1 MRKIQVIVSALFMLL
16 VIPAFADE
24 AKFVRD
30 YKVNHGY
37 RLYSYSDYLN
47 GNFRSNFVSIPQSRM
62 LDSLDG
68 FGDKVGVFSVEGK
81 TYHTDNHSSKV
92 GVFELDGNTL
102 YVGWC
107 KNGTGNFQMCDA
119 DGNFYINQDSYKNH
133 EECFFRYEDNTWGGI
148 ITEIELKGK
157 KYTVAVAA
165 LTPNNASIRTSD
177 VGFRMWVENEP
188 SKDTALSKKF
198 NGVLNYEYVDIH
210 EGIYKPGWKRL
221 WGTDGRIDEMGELI
235 YKYTYKDFEFL
246 GNYNQNA
253 AESLLN
259 LDGSLVKLSNF
270 TEPFRIYMTDKDG
283 NIESGS
289 GVGFEADAQLGN
301 NKVRIAVISCLGKFI
316 FVKDTSGYPVIQT
329 KPAASANKAKKAEKS
344 KKSAKAG
351 KSAQFIRD
359 FNKWARVYSRSD
371 IEKGLYKSNYKNIPQ
386 SDSKEL
392 TSTVTSK
399 DGQKS
404 EVKVKSGIFD
414 LGKDKIMIHT
424 IPGFG
429 WLIAPVDNADKK
441 DLLGLNYKKTFT
453 VENTDIS
460 GQEADVKKNNEVVYT
475 VAMVA
480 LDAEKG
486 DYRLFVKNGPD
497 EETAMNEK
505 DAFGIEYYNCVD
517 IQSGIYKPGF
527 EKLKLSIAND
537 DAQKAHFE
545 NVTDD
550 NPVFVVDYQGFK
562 FLVGPDQD
570 PANYVKNL
578 DGSVIHN
585 PETQI
590 RYMLYNSKGET
601 NCQQGA
607 SYGWEGKVKLGEK
620 EVTLAVFKWNYL
632 VNVFVK
638 E

>member
-1 MRKIQVIVSALFMLL
+1 MKNIKIAFIIIILFALGMSAFSAE
-16 VIPAFADE
+16 P
-24 AKFVRD
+24 KFIRD
-30 YKVNHGY
+30 YSINNGY
-37 RLYSYSDYLN
+37 RFYSDSEYLE
-47 GNFRSNFVSIPQSRM
+47 GNYRSNFISIPMNRM
-62 LDSLDG
+62 LNHMDG
-68 FGDKVGVFSVEGK
+68 FEW
-81 TYHTDNHSSKV
+81 KV
-92 GVFELDGNTL
+92 GVFELEGNTL
-102 YVGWC
+102 FVGYSED
-107 KNGTGNFQMCDA
+107 GSGALQLCDE
-119 DGNFYINQDSYKNH
+119 NKKMWISKVSYKER
-133 EECFFRYEDNTWGGI
+133 EESYFKYQGGGSGGL
-148 ITEIELKGK
+148 ITQIELKGK
-157 KYTVAVAA
+157 KYTLAIAGISSNKA
-165 LTPNNASIRTSD
+165 GIYSD
-177 VGFRMWVENEP
+177 IDGFRMWVENEP
-188 SKDTALSKKF
+188 SKDTALSKIF
-198 NGVLNYEYVDIH
+198 NGELNYEYVDIH

-221 WGTDGRIDEMGELI
+221 WGNDGRIDETGELI
-235 YKYTYKDFEFL
+235 YKYSYKDFEFL
-246 GNYNQNA
+246 ANYNQNA

-270 TEPFRIYMTDKDG
+270 SEPFRIYMTDKDG
-283 NIESGS
+283 KVKSGS
-289 GVGFEADAQLGN
+289 GIGFEADAQLGS

-316 FVKDTSGYPVIQT
+316 YVKDTTGYPVIQT
-329 KPAASANKAKKAEKS
+329 KTAAPANKAKKAGKS

-359 FNKWARVYSRSD
+359 SNKWARVYSRSD

-505 DAFGIEYYNCVD
+505 DVFGIEYYNCVD

-620 EVTLAVFKWNYL
+620 EVTLAVFKWNYA